1 MQENT
6 FYDSPYILQKEGSL
20 PKEEKPKPVLKPVPE
35 VPVDESSTFKPWAHA
50 PLVNDMPTG
59 AHKMRVDART
69 EEYKARAPKR
79 EAKRKM
85 QEQEDA
91 ALVADLPD
99 DVEDLTMP
107 HIMSMYK
114 RGIQGEW
121 VFDRQRANNYLVQM
135 NATDN
140 LGRKLNYV
148 SPEIQKALMTTF
160 REDEPPLTR
169 DRVVQNLINTG
180 DGVEAITMGAIPAG
194 DLVMLADA
202 AYRRDKV
209 TGGIAGAS
217 LALPGVVGIA
227 AKRGAI
233 RELARKAATKGMQK
247 LEGGITDQGLRQRVA
262 EGIQE
267 RTGKIDER
275 VDPGNPEAINSPE
288 TIGRE
293 ELNSVSHVEAR
304 TPDAHKLTEKM
315 KWFDL
320 WESESH
326 ATLKA
331 YYEAKLDAIKSVLAN
346 DTFSLAKR
354 SQDEIDLLV
363 RNGMDQNQALLKTY
377 EDGNLYVVE
386 PKDSVPYQ
394 IFKED
399 LEGLGDRDAWR
410 KMEILENDFRKNFNA
425 MEGAKKEITE
435 MKVERESFESFRDDM
450 ATLEQVERP
459 AVHGQPPTVAP
470 SGNMSPTEARR
481 ATRGK
486 PGAKT
491 DAQIAEM
498 QDRVNQYIRHTN
510 DSVLQVSPPIDGR
523 SMVAHLLAEGHYADH
538 PALESIATK
547 LANNPMLD
555 DIVVFNGQPATYKG
569 NRTQG
574 EYWQG
579 SSLRDG
585 PMSDAQNDAIGLD
598 PSIGII
604 NMQSRVAQGLYPKTL
619 IHELTHAITTGALI
633 RGRSLAASIKRSPDL
648 LHLSPTDKMAH
659 RLHLDIEDLMFQVE
673 SNHIKL
679 HGKTARDK
687 FPLTVFSARN
697 DPLFRSTGD
706 NFAYGNTNPLEFVA
720 EAFSNGEFRK
730 ILKETLITT
739 PAGKL
744 SLYDKFVTIL
754 ANILKM
760 DTVEVDALFATIDS
774 VQRYGATRSAILKAA
789 K

>member
-20 PKEEKPKPVLKPVPE
+20 PKEEKPKPVPKP
-35 VPVDESSTFKPWAHA
+35 VPVDESSTFNPWAHA

-69 EEYKARAPKR
+69 EEYKARAPER

-107 HIMSMYK
+107 HINLMYK
-114 RGIQGEW
+114 RGKGGYL
-121 VFDRQRANNYLVQM
+121 FDKSRAYGYLVQM

-180 DGVEAITMGAIPAG
+180 DGVEAISMGAIPAG

-202 AYRRDKV
+202 AYRKDKV

-227 AKRGAI
+227 AKRGAL
-233 RELARKAATKGMQK
+233 RELARKTATKGMQK

-275 VDPGNPEAINSPE
+275 IDPGNPEAINSPE

-293 ELNSVSHVEAR
+293 ELGSVSHMEAR

-331 YYEAKLDAIKSVLAN
+331 YYEAKLDAIKSVLAD

-363 RNGMDQNQALLKTY
+363 RNGMDQNQALIKTY

-386 PKDSVPYQ
+386 PDDQVPYM
-394 IFKED
+394 IARRE
-399 LEGLGDRDAWR
+399 LGHFGATGPNSPYQR
-410 KMEILENDFRKNFNA
+410 MEILENDFRKKFNA
-425 MEGAKKEITE
+425 MEGAKKEIIE
-435 MKVERESFESFRDDM
+435 MKVERESFERFRDDM
-450 ATLEQVERP
+450 ATLERVERP

-547 LANNPMLD
+547 LANDPMLD

-574 EYWQG
+574 EYWEG
-579 SSLRDG
+579 SSLPDG
-585 PMSDAQNDAIGLD
+585 PISGAQSDAIGLD

-604 NMQSRVAQGLYPKTL
+604 NMQSRVAKRAYPKTL
-619 IHELTHAITTGALI
+619 IHELTHAITVGALVK
-633 RGRSLAASIKRSPDL
+633 GRSLAAAIKRSPDL
-648 LHLSPTDKMAH
+648 PLSPTDKMAH

-673 SNHIKL
+673 NNHIKL
-679 HGKTARDK
+679 HGKTQKDK
-687 FPLTVFSARN
+687 FKLTSFSARN
-697 DPLFRSTGD
+697 DPTFRSTGD
-706 NFAYGNTNPLEFVA
+706 NFAYGNVDSLEFVA

-774 VQRYGATRSAILKAA
+774 VQRYGATRSEILKAA